1 MSQEKALDSF
11 DGTRIVYRVSGS
23 GDRWLVI
30 ANGYGATFCAWDD
43 IVARLEDRCRILV
56 WDYRGLHRSGIP
68 RDLGHLRV
76 EDHCRDL
83 DRIRAAEGI
92 ERMTLAG
99 WSVGVQV
106 ALEQYRRSPGEVD
119 ALALINGAHGRVLQR
134 STRSRLA
141 RRALPSLVRAIHATA
156 PVLGPGVLP
165 PLRVAATRSWSGPLL
180 RRVGLFNGEGPA
192 LTESARAILDLDY
205 RVYSHM
211 VLLADEHDTDD
222 VLPTITVPTLVVCG
236 DRDAITPPSVGRPIA
251 ERIPGARYVE
261 VAGATHYGV
270 MEFPELYARSLG
282 ELLDASH
289 SSTRTPSSTTWSAG
303 TS

>member
-1 MSQEKALDSF
+1 MSQEKSLDSF
-11 DGTRIVYRVSGS
+11 DGTRIVYRTSGR

-30 ANGYGATFCAWDD
+30 ANGYGGTFCAWDD
-43 IVARLEDRCRILV
+43 IAARLEDRCRILI

-106 ALEQYRRSPGEVD
+106 ALEQYRRAPAEVD
-119 ALALINGAHGRVLQR
+119 ALALVNGIHGRVLQR

-141 RRALPSLVRAIHATA
+141 RRALPAFVRALRAAA
-156 PVLGPGVLP
+156 PVVAPGILP
-165 PLRVAATRSWSGPLL
+165 PLRAVGARPWSGRLL
-180 RRVGLFNGEGPA
+180 RRLGVFNAEGPN
-192 LTESARAILDLDY
+192 LTESARAILELDY
-205 RVYSHM
+205 RIYSHM
-211 VLLADEHDTDD
+211 VLLADQHDTDD

-236 DRDAITPPSVGRPIA
+236 DRDAITPPSVGRPVA

-261 VAGATHYGV
+261 IAGATHYGV
-270 MEFPELYARSLG
+270 MEFPELYARYLG
-282 ELLDASH
+282 ELLDATQ
-289 SSTRTPSSTTWSAG
+289 SSTRTPSSTT
-303 TS
+303 